1 MRNFYL
7 TLILT
12 GIFCGMVISA
22 NAGDMT
28 IEMLNKKGKEK
39 MLYSENIARVDVG
52 DTITCTNIKRT

>member
-28 IEMLNKKGKEK
+28 IEMLNKKAR
-39 MLYSENIARVDVG
+39 ENAI
-52 DTITCTNIKRT
+52 